1 MDNKNA
7 FISYKVEEF
16 DQALA
21 VKNHLEANGITCWMA
36 PMSIRGGLSYAQEI
50 PQAIRACGVFVL
62 ILSEKAQQSKWVPRE
77 LDQAINCGK
86 VIMPYML
93 EDCPLRNDFSFYLT
107 NVQRYDAFR
116 TEAEILDRM
125 TGDIQKLLCITPPP
139 KVEEPKPQIPVEPP
153 EAENSG
159 VPVPVKPSKSKKP
172 KKEKNSAGKNQK
184 WLLPAAIGAALLAV
198 VLLFTMLTGSVS
210 LGGESFDRDGISV
223 RLKDVTLTQ
232 ADVNKFSKFRKL
244 GRIQLE
250 NCTIQAQD
258 LSPMTADNL
267 LVLVLKDCGI
277 SDDQFATLDFSDLRY
292 FNELCVS
299 GNPDLTNLAGLEA
312 CANSLKRLDISD
324 TGIDSFDWL
333 PTFAK
338 LDVIRAHR
346 TGLKDLT
353 ILETLIYLE
362 ELGLSGNGIVS
373 LKGLDNTTKLSVVDL
388 SHNSLTDVSLL
399 SNSISSLT
407 VLRLEHN
414 ALTDLSF
421 LSGAGALQ
429 KVYVDSN
436 KLTDL
441 NWLKNAK
448 ELRALSASQNRIE
461 SISGLAIGLKLGYLN
476 LSHNQLQTIESGD
489 LVFGTDSLV
498 MVDLCNNELKELRLP
513 RGCTYK
519 QLVLLG
525 NPDLDLSSLK
535 DVKGWK
541 LYFDFPPDVQ
551 LQTLKDLSFA
561 SLFMVDCPLN
571 RQVEV
576 EEGLNS
582 EWLMTEAEVL
592 EEIAQEVKESGF

>member
-1 MDNKNA
+1 
-7 FISYKVEEF
+7 
-16 DQALA
+16 
-21 VKNHLEANGITCWMA
+21 
-36 PMSIRGGLSYAQEI
+36 
-50 PQAIRACGVFVL
+50 
-62 ILSEKAQQSKWVPRE
+62 
-77 LDQAINCGK
+77 
-86 VIMPYML
+86 
-93 EDCPLRNDFSFYLT
+93 
-107 NVQRYDAFR
+107 
-116 TEAEILDRM
+116 
-125 TGDIQKLLCITPPP
+125 
-139 KVEEPKPQIPVEPP
+139 
-153 EAENSG
+153 
-159 VPVPVKPSKSKKP
+159 
-172 KKEKNSAGKNQK
+172 
-184 WLLPAAIGAALLAV
+184 
-198 VLLFTMLTGSVS
+198 
-210 LGGESFDRDGISV
+210 
-223 RLKDVTLTQ
+223 
-232 ADVNKFSKFRKL
+232 
-244 GRIQLE
+244 
-250 NCTIQAQD
+250 
-258 LSPMTADNL
+258 
-267 LVLVLKDCGI
+267 
-277 SDDQFATLDFSDLRY
+277 
-292 FNELCVS
+292 
-299 GNPDLTNLAGLEA
+299 
-312 CANSLKRLDISD
+312 
-324 TGIDSFDWL
+324 
-333 PTFAK
+333 
-338 LDVIRAHR
+338 
-346 TGLKDLT
+346 
-353 ILETLIYLE
+353 
-362 ELGLSGNGIVS
+362 
-373 LKGLDNTTKLSVVDL
+373 
-388 SHNSLTDVSLL
+388 VSLL

-476 LSHNQLQTIESGD
+476 LSHNQLQTIETGD
-489 LVFGTDSLV
+489 LVFGTDSFV

>member
-1 MDNKNA
+1 
-7 FISYKVEEF
+7 
-16 DQALA
+16 
-21 VKNHLEANGITCWMA
+21 
-36 PMSIRGGLSYAQEI
+36 
-50 PQAIRACGVFVL
+50 
-62 ILSEKAQQSKWVPRE
+62 
-77 LDQAINCGK
+77 
-86 VIMPYML
+86 
-93 EDCPLRNDFSFYLT
+93 LRNDFSFYLT

-116 TEAEILDRM
+116 NEAETLDRM

-139 KVEEPKPQIPVEPP
+139 KVEEPEPQIPVEPP

-159 VPVPVKPSKSKKP
+159 VPVPVKPSKPKKP

-232 ADVNKFSKFRKL
+232 ADVNKFSTFRKL

-324 TGIDSFDWL
+324 TGIDSFGWL

-338 LDVIRAHR
+338 LNVIRAHR

-373 LKGLDNTTKLSVVDL
+373 LKGLENTSKLSVVDL

-399 SNSISSLT
+399 SNSISSLK

-414 ALTDLSF
+414 GLSDLSF
-421 LSGAGALQ
+421 LSGAVALQ

-436 KLTDL
+436 ELTDL

-448 ELRALSASQNRIE
+448 ELRILSVSQNRIE
-461 SISGLAIGLKLGYLN
+461 SISGLAIGLKLNYLN
-476 LSHNQLQTIESGD
+476 LSHNQLQTIEAGD
-489 LVFGTDSLV
+489 LVFEEGGYP
-498 MVDLCNNELKELRLP
+498 MVDLRNNELKELRLP
-513 RGCTYK
+513 QGCICK
-519 QLVLLG
+519 LLALLG
-525 NPDLDLSSLK
+525 NPDLDLSSLEGLR
-535 DVKGWK
+535 GWVV
-541 LYFDFPPDVQ
+541 YFDFPADVE
-551 LQTLKDLSFA
+551 LKTLKKLAISE
-561 SLFMVDCPLN
+561 LCIVGCPLN
-571 RQVEV
+571 RQVEI
-576 EEGLNS
+576 EEGLFS
-582 EWLMTEAEVL
+582 ERLMTEAEAL
-592 EEIAQEVKESGF
+592 EEIAREVKESGF